1 MKMGGYINWYQY
13 KGRKKG
19 KIGTAKAAH
28 LHISCVNVTS
38 HNRFMQMYRTYKTTK
53 ETIIGEEKEN
63 EEFTFKLII
72 DVEGKQYV
80 MVKRQEQ
87 NAIYH
92 LSLIGYVTEIIQDV
106 SSEDFRDMTYARL
119 NKMSQ

>member
-1 MKMGGYINWYQY
+1 
-13 KGRKKG
+13 
-19 KIGTAKAAH
+19 
-28 LHISCVNVTS
+28 
-38 HNRFMQMYRTYKTTK
+38 MYRTYKTTK